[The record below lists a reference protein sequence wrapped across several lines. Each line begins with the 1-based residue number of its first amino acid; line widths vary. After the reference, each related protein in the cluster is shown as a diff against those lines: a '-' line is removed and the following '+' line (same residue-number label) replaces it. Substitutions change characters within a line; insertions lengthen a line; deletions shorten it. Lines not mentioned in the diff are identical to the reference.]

1 MTRYQKTH
9 LIFGVIFALL
19 CILAINVNAATFAW
33 DANTEPD
40 LAGYRL
46 YRAPGSGT
54 MPTPTCGTFVAVQ
67 SYGLVTTGVDVPPA
81 GRWCYSLTAIDSAWP
96 VANES
101 GYSNRVYLQ
110 LPQDTTSPGMPG
122 TLRVVTP

>member
-1 MTRYQKTH
+1 MTRSRH
-9 LIFGVIFALL
+9 IAIVFF
-19 CILAINVNAATFAW
+19 ILAVICGWAALTYAATFAW

-46 YRAPGSGT
+46 YRASGSGT
-54 MPTPTCGTFVAVQ
+54 FPTPTCGAFAQVQTF
-67 SYGLVTTGVDVPPA
+67 GTVTTGVDVPPN
-81 GRWCYSLTAIDSAWP
+81 GRWCYVLTAIDNAWP
-96 VANES
+96 AGNES

-110 LPQDTTSPGMPG
+110 VPTDTVQPGVPG